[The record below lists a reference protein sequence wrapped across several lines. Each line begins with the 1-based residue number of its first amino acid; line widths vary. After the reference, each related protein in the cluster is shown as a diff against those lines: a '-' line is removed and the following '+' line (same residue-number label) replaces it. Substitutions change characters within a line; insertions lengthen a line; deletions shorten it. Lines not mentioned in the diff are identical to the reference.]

1 VPFFAELRP
10 PEPEQLHPQAYVD
23 HPWSRPEHW
32 LPGVANV
39 GAVIGRTDDTAVRLT
54 FLDAYPRGATFQ
66 VRALLRPGSAEV
78 LHHQHPMPFVG
89 DLRVG
94 MQWPDGRRVESSN
107 DWHPSMHGQEAGAAD
122 DFHLA
127 MYGGGGG
134 GLSWAWD
141 AWIWPLPPSGPVTL
155 YCRWDGRGIPETA
168 TLLDLTPLVD
178 AAAHAEELWP
188 LPPVPEDGSFGW
200 TSYSPMGTTFTAVA
214 PEAGD
219 ADPSGD
225 RPDPGDEHG

>member
-1 VPFFAELRP
+1 
-10 PEPEQLHPQAYVD
+10 
-23 HPWSRPEHW
+23 
-32 LPGVANV
+32 
-39 GAVIGRTDDTAVRLT
+39 
-54 FLDAYPRGATFQ
+54 
-66 VRALLRPGSAEV
+66 
-78 LHHQHPMPFVG
+78 
-89 DLRVG
+89 
-94 MQWPDGRRVESSN
+94 
-107 DWHPSMHGQEAGAAD
+107 MHGQEAGAAD

-168 TLLDLTPLVD
+168 TVLDLTALVD
-178 AAAHAEELWP
+178 AADHAEELWP
-188 LPPVPEDGSFGW
+188 LPPVPEDGAFGW
-200 TSYSPMGTTFTAVA
+200 TSYSPMGTTFTAVG